1 MRKLHSLNLPFLVD
15 SDLIFKG
22 IDVKFWLQ
30 TQFTHLQISMK
41 KNPASRAPRA
51 RSAQKRVITTK
62 PLVKSK
68 IFTSNTLVKIQFW
81 LLGSIFESKFA
92 KIKDPDLANLA
103 RYWFKDFS
111 AAIGH

>member
-51 RSAQKRVITTK
+51 RSAQKRVIMAK
-62 PLVKSK
+62 SLVGSNN
-68 IFTSNTLVKIQFW
+68 FTSKTLVKIQFW
-81 LLGSIFESKFA
+81 LLGGIFGSKFA
-92 KIKDPDLANLA
+92 KIKDRDLANLA
-103 RYWFKDFS
+103 TT
-111 AAIGH
+111 